1 NLRPRQIIDVSNE
14 PSKLSFSATTP
25 SHHTTH
31 YTHLPRKFPNFPS
44 PMATTGSLNMKVLC
58 PDLAKVRFAT
68 PLSPHRTW
76 VSPQRHGS
84 IVLWQSPCRSVAV
97 SSVPSLGTAESLN
110 LAEVGDEKKS
120 SGPASQL
127 VPNVHEVE
135 SLLSELCSTTSIA
148 EFELKL
154 HGFRLYVVRDVT
166 ANLQQPAPL
175 TSEPTAANTAVVEE
189 NTNAAV
195 STTSLAIYKPEAS
208 ERSIGRLLNGA
219 ADEGLVGLFQ
229 RSRTIKGKRAPP
241 PCKEKQTVKEGQV
254 LCYIDQLGCE
264 FSVET
269 EVAGEVV
276 KILCEE
282 GEPVGYD
289 DPIIAIL
296 PSFPGIKILQ

>member
-1 NLRPRQIIDVSNE
+1 
-14 PSKLSFSATTP
+14 
-25 SHHTTH
+25 
-31 YTHLPRKFPNFPS
+31 
-44 PMATTGSLNMKVLC
+44 MAATGSLNMKVLY
-58 PDLAKVRFAT
+58 PELAKVRFAT

-84 IVLWQSPCRSVAV
+84 IVLRQIPRRSVAV

-135 SLLSELCSTTSIA
+135 SLLTELCSTTSIA

-154 HGFRLYVVRDVT
+154 LGFRLYVARDVT
-166 ANLQQPAPL
+166 ANLQQPAPP

-189 NTNAAV
+189 NTDAAV

-208 ERSIGRLLNGA
+208 ERSIERLLNGA
-219 ADEGLVGLFQ
+219 ANEGLVIIKSPRVGFFH

-296 PSFPGIKILQ
+296 PSFPGIKMLQ

>member
-1 NLRPRQIIDVSNE
+1 M
-14 PSKLSFSATTP
+14 
-25 SHHTTH
+25 HHRTTH
-31 YTHLPRKFPNFPS
+31 FTHLPRKIPNFPS
-44 PMATTGSLNMKVLC
+44 PMATAGSLNMKILY
-58 PDLAKVRFAT
+58 PDLAKVRFAM
-68 PLSPHRTW
+68 PFSPHWTW

-84 IVLWQSPCRSVAV
+84 IVLRQIPCRSVAV
-97 SSVPSLGTAESLN
+97 SSVPPLALN
-110 LAEVGDEKKS
+110 LAKVGDEKKS

-135 SLLSELCSTTSIA
+135 SLLTELCSTTSIA

-154 HGFRLYVVRDVT
+154 HGFRLYVARDVT
-166 ANLQQPAPL
+166 ANLQQPAPP
-175 TSEPTAANTAVVEE
+175 TSEHTAVNTAVVEE
-189 NTNAAV
+189 NTNAVV
-195 STTSLAIYKPEAS
+195 STTSLVIYKPEAS
-208 ERSIGRLLNGA
+208 ERSIERLLNGA

-276 KILCEE
+276 KILREE
-282 GEPVGYD
+282 GVALTD
-289 DPIIAIL
+289 HL
-296 PSFPGIKILQ
+296 TLLV